1 MQSGAI
7 TKNQLSASSDSGAPC
22 VANQGRLYNERA
34 WCGSRSDPNLWLQ
47 IDLLKDLTVTGV
59 ATQGRSG
66 NDQSVTEYKLQY
78 SYDGTNFQ
86 YYKEFG
92 RNTDKVRYLILAKF
106 REYKILRKIKCHIS
120 RVLNFAILITR

>member
-7 TKNQLSASSDSGAPC
+7 TKSQLSASTQSDVIC
-22 VANQGRLYNERA
+22 EANQGRLHLTDGTNGKQGS
-34 WCGSRSDPNLWLQ
+34 WCGRRNDPTPWLQ

-59 ATQGRSG
+59 ATQGRHG
-66 NDQSVTEYKLQY
+66 RNDQWVTEYKLQY

-92 RNTDKVRYLILAKF
+92 RNTDKVR
-106 REYKILRKIKCHIS
+106 
-120 RVLNFAILITR
+120 